1 VTSVIE
7 LGIEEVVALVVF
19 LLFTALLSV
28 IFFKWFRIPY
38 SIGLVVIGAG
48 IALFSDLTGTIDPL
62 VSFTLSPEI
71 ILFLFL
77 PPLIFESAYRM
88 KSRLFFRNIVPVLI
102 LTVPGIIVSM
112 VVVGG
117 VSYLFT
123 PIPLFSAL
131 LFGALISATDP
142 VSVLALFEE
151 LGVPERLK
159 TLVEGES
166 LFNDA
171 TAIVLFNAVIVI
183 AVSGMVTV
191 ADVTT
196 GVTGIAVDFLGGI
209 VSGCLTGVL
218 IGYLILFSRETMAFA
233 ETVSLIV
240 AYASFLVADIIF
252 GVSGVISVVFAGLT
266 LGWVASVTLNP
277 AERDHMND
285 FWQVVAFLSNSL
297 IFLLVGI
304 TAVNLIEQIGVGWKV
319 VVLGVVGIGA
329 VLIGRAVVVYG
340 LTGVYNAVG
349 TEAIPMRFQ
358 HVMVWGGLRGA
369 VALALALSIPQTVP
383 FHDEILLMTILITLF
398 TVLVQGSTVRSL
410 ITRLRL
416 NRPSNLA
423 WVEYLDTRLATKRQA
438 LALLER
444 IHETRD
450 IDPTVYAAVH
460 TEYEHAV
467 RRSELELAVFEKSL
481 DLTPVMIEQA
491 LWSRLLS
498 IQRNGYRDLYDKSLI
513 SEFVYDI
520 LKHSLY
526 ARYACVRKGKPPEF
540 TIGEKSPE
548 MVAIEWII
556 AGMVR
561 IAPKAGVARDLR
573 KFRLSI
579 EYQTLISEVGSAE
592 RALGEVDTISRDF
605 TVPPEVLASIRERYG
620 AHIAQC
626 NVALARMAD
635 QYQELAKDIED
646 YYLRMTLIMHEED
659 IIRRLAEEGTI
670 YENVRE
676 DLASGLE
683 RERETLEKHVY
694 HIL

>member
-1 VTSVIE
+1 MVVE
-7 LGIEEVVALVVF
+7 LFVEEVVALVVF
-19 LLFTALLSV
+19 LLITALLSV
-28 IFFKWFRIPY
+28 IFFKRFRVPY
-38 SIGLVVIGAG
+38 TIGLVVIGAG
-48 IALFSDLTGTIDPL
+48 IALFSDLTGMIDPL

-88 KSRLFFRNIVPVLI
+88 DGRLFFRNIVPVLV
-102 LTVPGIIVSM
+102 LTVPGIIISM

-117 VSYLFT
+117 ISWLFT

-131 LFGALISATDP
+131 LFGALISSTDP

-151 LGVPERLK
+151 LGVPQRLK

-171 TAIVLFNAVIVI
+171 TAIVLFNAVAVI
-183 AVSGMVTV
+183 AITGTVTV
-191 ADVTT
+191 ADVSA
-196 GVTGIAVDFLGGI
+196 GAMEIAVEFLGGI
-209 VSGCLTGVL
+209 VIGCLTGLL

-285 FWQVVAFLSNSL
+285 FWQVVSFLSNSL

-304 TAVNLIEQIGVGWKV
+304 TAVNLIEQIGVGWMV
-319 VVLGVVGIGA
+319 VVLGAAGIGA

-340 LTGVYNAVG
+340 LTGAYNAVG
-349 TEAIPMRFQ
+349 RDAVPMRFQ
-358 HVMVWGGLRGA
+358 HVLFWGGLRGA

-383 FHDEILLMTILITLF
+383 FRDEILLMTILITLF
-398 TVLVQGSTVRSL
+398 TVLVQGSTVRAL

-423 WVEYLDTRLATKRQA
+423 WVEYLDTRLSAKRQA

-450 IDPTVYAAVH
+450 IDPGVYEAVH
-460 TEYEHAV
+460 VDYVKAV
-467 RRSELELAVFEKSL
+467 RHSELELAVFEKSL
-481 DLTPVMIEQA
+481 DLTPAMIEQA

-498 IQRNGYRDLYDKSLI
+498 IQRKGYRELYDKSLI
-513 SEFVYDI
+513 SEFVFDL

-526 ARYACVRKGKPPEF
+526 ARYASVRNGEPPAF
-540 TIGEKSPE
+540 TIGERSPE
-548 MVAIEWII
+548 ITFIEWII
-556 AGMVR
+556 AGIVR

-579 EYQTLISEVGSAE
+579 EYQTLISEVGSAQ

-605 TVPPEVLASIRERYG
+605 TVPGEVLASVRERYL

-626 NVALARMAD
+626 NAALARMAE
-635 QYQELAKDIED
+635 QYQELAEDIED
-646 YYLRMTLIMHEED
+646 YYLRMTLILHEED
-659 IIRRLAEEGTI
+659 IITRLAEEGTI
-670 YENVRE
+670 YENVRD
-676 DLASGLE
+676 DLLSGLE